1 MSMYS
6 EFIPYRMDPASILH
20 GPRAYT
26 EWTQSPYRMNGKW
39 INFFNDAGI
48 PSSAAA
54 TYALI
59 FSENRISQDML
70 LDLDR
75 EVLKEMGIQTMG
87 DVISILKHA
96 RFVYEK
102 TARDT
107 VLQSSSKDKP
117 ENPPKKT
124 VVSTVSVPENDPY
137 FYSPSVELKKQTEE
151 KKAPRKAGPV
161 LPPNMKLSSK
171 ASTAA
176 ANFHDSDTAGSREK
190 KSKDCTILKRK
201 IKTSVQKGVIV
212 KEETEESDSSSSSSS
227 NSSLECVSKLRKVM
241 PEPSSSNTSTSGR
254 TTAAKPYKEPEIL
267 PKAGTTFTIT
277 MSGARATSP
286 EPTKKSVFARLD
298 NKSSNVS
305 GDVADTDFSLAGEK
319 KFPFDDNGLLPT
331 VEIKNDL
338 YTPTEEAYSKE
349 DGRGLHEPVAWV
361 KPIIHTEGILA
372 NPAVKPK
379 TGPKERLGMTSSASP
394 FLSSQANPF
403 DQHYTVSLGEFKGIL
418 AGTLSVS
425 SFTETGGSTDSGD
438 DIVNSPSYRSF
449 ESSLSMHC
457 CPVCLF
463 VRLPGAAA
471 RKIDVRMA
479 TAYFCHLR
487 KLRSLSVDSS
497 YMSSTDGLGNK
508 EVVLDDDDVFYT
520 NDMQSNNMH
529 LSKVVEKKV
538 SIPSM
543 DYELMEKPS
552 VKNRISLNR
561 PILYGGIAKVTGGK
575 PSLTAKERIAMSL
588 APDTKIRT
596 TAAILARSRIRPNP
610 LARESASVKP
620 IRERITFDSASSVR
634 DRVGVKPTSTV
645 RDRISVRAPLP
656 PRERIS
662 LKPAIS
668 ARERISLKTTP
679 SVRDRISLK
688 STSSVR
694 DRISL
699 KSTPS
704 VRERISLKQ
713 TPSVRERI
721 SLKQTP
727 SVRERISSKP
737 TPSVR
742 ERITLKSGTS
752 AKGKISVNPS
762 IARREL
768 ISLKSPG
775 SRERISTKPTGSIK
789 NRISLN
795 TATSVRE
802 RISADSRPANGR
814 SKLLNMDKIAHK
826 GVPVRAHFGDFQKA
840 LKNNGVSKQQ
850 NRTSNVFSR
859 LG

>member
-1 MSMYS
+1 MS
-6 EFIPYRMDPASILH
+6 R
-20 GPRAYT
+20 
-26 EWTQSPYRMNGKW
+26 KW

-254 TTAAKPYKEPEIL
+254 TTAAKPFCFSGTKRTVSILPDKEPEIL

-403 DQHYTVSLGEFKGIL
+403 DQHYTV
-418 AGTLSVS
+418 
-425 SFTETGGSTDSGD
+425 
-438 DIVNSPSYRSF
+438 
-449 ESSLSMHC
+449 
-457 CPVCLF
+457 
-463 VRLPGAAA
+463 
-471 RKIDVRMA
+471 
-479 TAYFCHLR
+479 
-487 KLRSLSVDSS
+487 VDSS